1 MYGNEYCSYDFEGT
15 DGTKIE
21 LKSRRNKYNDYSTTL
36 IPVHKC
42 VSMDLCKN
50 IFVFN
55 FTDGI
60 YYIEWNKN
68 IFANYETKM
77 VLYKRLNRDD
87 YKLHYLIPIED
98 LTLLKN

>member
-1 MYGNEYCSYDFEGT
+1 
-15 DGTKIE
+15 
-21 LKSRRNKYNDYSTTL
+21 
-36 IPVHKC
+36 
-42 VSMDLCKN
+42 MDLCKN